1 MKEAGRRLWEAAW
14 ARLNSLG
21 GRTFVLLTIGITGA
35 AVLSLTLTEMS
46 RLRDFEALRINQLV
60 ARSVEIEQK
69 ISAAPTE
76 AGKADVMRQ
85 MLGVRM
91 HESPPP
97 FRRDQALEAK
107 LAEAMGTDSK
117 PMAGP
122 AARSACFPA
131 DADGR
136 ATTTTKIGNGFEL
149 VLDCWVVSVVPP
161 GDVRRAFAMFQ
172 PPVIMP
178 VGSSSNPIYLFVL
191 LASSA
196 LLSILVTRFVTLPL
210 RRLSDA
216 ATAFAASLDAP
227 AADAR
232 GPTEVKAALSTF
244 NIMQARV
251 RAGLRDRTQLLAA
264 ISHDLQTPLTRLRL
278 RLENVEDDALRDRLV
293 ADVNA
298 TQALVR
304 QGLELARS
312 QETTEPWSV
321 VDIDSLVES
330 LAEDAAEFGADV
342 RFTAGCGASVK
353 VRPTG
358 LARALNNLID
368 NGVKYGE
375 RVEISCQI
383 EKDQILIRVR
393 DHGSG
398 LSDPDIDRLF
408 EPFIRGGAATAS
420 AYRGTGIGL
429 TIARALLEGSGASI
443 RLLNHVTGGLVAEVS
458 LPRGKG

>member
-1 MKEAGRRLWEAAW
+1 MKLAGRRLWEAAW

-69 ISAAPTE
+69 ISAASTE
-76 AGKADVMRQ
+76 AEKADVMRQ
-85 MLGVRM
+85 MLGARM
-91 HESPPP
+91 HASPPP
-97 FRRDQALEAK
+97 FRRNPALEAQ
-107 LAEAMGTDSK
+107 LIEAMGKDSK

-122 AARSACFPA
+122 AARSACLPP

-136 ATTTTKIGNGFEL
+136 VTTTNIGNGFEL
-149 VLDCWVVSVVPP
+149 VLDCWVVSVVPQ

-196 LLSILVTRFVTLPL
+196 LLSILVTRFITLPL

-227 AADAR
+227 AADAH

-278 RLENVEDDALRDRLV
+278 RLENVEDETLRDRLV

-298 TQALVR
+298 TQVLVR

-342 RFTAGCGASVK
+342 RFTAGCGSSVK

-383 EKDQILIRVR
+383 ERDQILIRVR
-393 DHGSG
+393 DHGPG
-398 LSDPDIDRLF
+398 LSDPDINRLF

-429 TIARALLEGSGASI
+429 TIARALLEGSGASV
-443 RLLNHVTGGLVAEVS
+443 RLLNHPTGGLVAEVS
-458 LPRGKG
+458 LPRGS